1 MLCADFSIMEPLAEC
16 GGCKYGSH
24 LRYSFSNMI

>member
-16 GGCKYGSH
+16 GGCKYCCH
-24 LRYSFSNMI
+24 LG

>member
-16 GGCKYGSH
+16 GGCKYCSH
-24 LRYSFSNMI
+24 LG